1 MLGASSSQSSGGPSL
16 LSRTSTSINSEIDY
30 AQKVKDYLQG
40 MKKPE
45 EYRQYERTLL
55 RLMKSTITMGDDLD
69 FLLSV
74 LVAND
79 NDVLFAKTEVESKKP
94 YDYVQL
100 KYIDT
105 A

>member
-1 MLGASSSQSSGGPSL
+1 MLGTSSSQSSGAPSQ
-16 LSRTSTSINSEIDY
+16 LSRASSSLNSEVDY
-30 AQKVKDYLQG
+30 AKKVKEYLQG
-40 MKKPE
+40 MKNPE

-55 RLMKSTITMGDDLD
+55 RLIKNTVTKVDDLGY
-69 FLLSV
+69 LLSV
-74 LVAND
+74 LVANG
-79 NDVLFAKTEVESKKP
+79 NDVLFAKIEVESKKP